1 MNSQFIEGIL
11 EINTRSFFRYEE
23 NDNKKRV
30 VLYNRKKGERSAV
43 TEHTA
48 ESPKNDD

>member
-1 MNSQFIEGIL
+1 VQTETTIIKQQSA
-11 EINTRSFFRYEE
+11 YEE